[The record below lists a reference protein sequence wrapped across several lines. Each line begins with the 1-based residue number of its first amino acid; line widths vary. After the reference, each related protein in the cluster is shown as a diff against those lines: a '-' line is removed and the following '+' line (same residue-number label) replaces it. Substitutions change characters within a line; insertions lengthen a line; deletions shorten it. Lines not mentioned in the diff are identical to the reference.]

1 MRRAILL
8 TAAAVLAAACTG
20 QQHDPIVS
28 DSVDVVEPAG
38 FVDAQGPHNLQAA
51 RDIAPWAAYREFNF
65 DAASVGISGSDTA
78 KLREIVD
85 YLDSDPSLD
94 VAIDGTLGTDGVN
107 QADRNLSDRR
117 AASVRR
123 ALMDTGAGVASY
135 KILMGPFADPNR
147 TRTGRIQVSVG
158 PRMGSAVFSRSFG
171 LQARR

>member
-1 MRRAILL
+1 MIRPILL
-8 TAAAVLAAACTG
+8 TAAAVLIAACAAP
-20 QQHDPIVS
+20 QRDPIVF
-28 DSVDVVEPAG
+28 DSVDVVEPVG
-38 FVDAQGPHNLQAA
+38 FVDAQGPHNPRAIPG
-51 RDIAPWAAYREFNF
+51 IAPWAAYREFNF
-65 DAASVGISGSDTA
+65 DAASVGISVSDMP

-94 VAIDGTLGTDGVN
+94 VAIDGTLGTEGVS

-158 PRMGSAVFSRSFG
+158 PRMGSAVVSRPFG